1 MNTCRTQS
9 SPPMAR
15 CMIIL
20 VNWKRAS
27 DTCACITSLERT
39 VGVEWFAVV
48 CDNGSPDDSATELQ
62 NFLAEKYT
70 KRIRSTTD
78 PQVFDYYASDTS
90 TPRVT
95 LVLSPSNL
103 GFAGG
108 NNLAYRHA
116 PADVKAE
123 FVWFLNNDTEVEP
136 ETLSR
141 MVDRMRQDPSIGICG
156 NTLVYAHDRKTV
168 QTFGGSVYY
177 PWTGIMHEIGNG
189 KTWPCPVD
197 ANAVEARM
205 RYVSGA
211 SALVTSEFIDRVGLM
226 CEDYFLYFEEIDWA
240 ERARKA
246 GFRLGYAPQ
255 AVVFHIEGAA
265 LGSGKTARRSMLA
278 EYYAMA
284 GKFAITRRFFPW
296 ALPTVYL
303 FAFLQVLRRYM
314 QGYGAR
320 ARMMA
325 EVVLGFRRTPPDK

>member
-1 MNTCRTQS
+1 MLCEV
-9 SPPMAR
+9 
-15 CMIIL
+15 IL

-27 DTCACITSLERT
+27 DTCACITSLEQT

-62 NFLAEKYT
+62 NFLAEKYI
-70 KRIRSTTD
+70 KRIRSSTE
-78 PQVFDYYASDTS
+78 PQVFDYYAPNSVI
-90 TPRVT
+90 PRVT
-95 LVLSPSNL
+95 LVLSPFNL

-108 NNLAYRHA
+108 NNLAYHHA
-116 PADVKAE
+116 PANAKAE

-141 MVDRMRQDPSIGICG
+141 MIDRMRQDSSIGICG
-156 NTLVYAHDRKTV
+156 STLVYAHDRKTV
-168 QTFGGSVYY
+168 QALGGAYY
-177 PWTGIMHEIGNG
+177 HPLSGFIRQIGSG

-197 ANAVEARM
+197 VNAVEARM

-255 AVVFHIEGAA
+255 AVVFHKEGAA
-265 LGSGKTARRSMLA
+265 LGSGNTARRSMLS
-278 EYYAMA
+278 EYYGLS
-284 GKFAITRRFFPW
+284 GKLAITRRFFPW
-296 ALPTVYL
+296 ALPTVYFFSL
-303 FAFLQVLRRYM
+303 LQILRRFLQ
-314 QGYGAR
+314 GYWAR
-320 ARMMA
+320 GRMMT
-325 EVVLGFRRTPPDK
+325 EVLLGFRRTPPEK

>member
-1 MNTCRTQS
+1 MLCK
-9 SPPMAR
+9 
-15 CMIIL
+15 IIL

-39 VGVEWFAVV
+39 VGIEWFAVI
-48 CDNGSPDDSATELQ
+48 CENGSPDNSATELQ

-70 KRIRSTTD
+70 KRIRSTTA
-78 PQVFDYYASDTS
+78 PQIFDYYAEVGVI
-90 TPRVT
+90 PRAT

-108 NNLAYRHA
+108 NNLAYHYA

-141 MVDRMRQDPSIGICG
+141 MIERMKQDSSIGICG
-156 NTLVYAHDRKTV
+156 NTIVYAHDRKTV
-168 QTFGGSVYY
+168 QVFGGAYY
-177 PWTGIMHEIGNG
+177 HPWTGFIRQIGQG
-189 KTWPCPVD
+189 KTWPCTVD
-197 ANAVEARM
+197 AKAVEARM

-211 SALVTSEFIDRVGLM
+211 SMLVTREFINRVGLM
-226 CEDYFLYFEEIDWA
+226 CEDYFLYYEEIDWA

-255 AVVFHIEGAA
+255 AIVFHKEGAV
-265 LGSGKTARRSMLA
+265 LGSGKSARRSMLA
-278 EYYAMA
+278 EYYGIL
-284 GKFAITRRFFPW
+284 GKLVITRRFFPW

-303 FAFLQVLRRYM
+303 FSLLQILRRYM
-314 QGYGAR
+314 QGYRAR
-320 ARMMA
+320 ARMMT
-325 EVVLGFRRTPPDK
+325 EVLLGLRRAPPEEQ

>member
-1 MNTCRTQS
+1 MLCK
-9 SPPMAR
+9 
-15 CMIIL
+15 IIL

-27 DTCACITSLERT
+27 DTCACIASLEQT
-39 VGVEWFAVV
+39 VGVEWCAVV
-48 CDNGSPDDSATELQ
+48 CENGSPDDSATELQ

-70 KRIRSTTD
+70 KRVRPITV
-78 PQVFDYYASDTS
+78 PQVFDYYAEESVI
-90 TPRVT
+90 PRVT

-108 NNLAYRHA
+108 NNLAYHHA

-141 MVDRMRQDPSIGICG
+141 MIDRMRQDTSIGICG
-156 NTLVYAHDRKTV
+156 STLVYAHDRKTV
-168 QTFGGSVYY
+168 QTFGGSAYY
-177 PWTGIMHEIGNG
+177 PWSGIVREIGNG
-189 KTWPCPVD
+189 KTWPCAVD

-226 CEDYFLYFEEIDWA
+226 CEDYFLYYEEIDWA

-255 AVVFHIEGAA
+255 AVVFHKEGAV
-265 LGSGKTARRSMLA
+265 LGSGKTARRSMLS
-278 EYYAMA
+278 EYYAIS
-284 GKFAITRRFFPW
+284 GKFVVTRRFFPW

-303 FAFLQVLRRYM
+303 FALLQVLRRTM
-314 QGYGAR
+314 QGYWVR

-325 EVVLGFRRTPPDK
+325 EVVLGFRHTPPEEQ